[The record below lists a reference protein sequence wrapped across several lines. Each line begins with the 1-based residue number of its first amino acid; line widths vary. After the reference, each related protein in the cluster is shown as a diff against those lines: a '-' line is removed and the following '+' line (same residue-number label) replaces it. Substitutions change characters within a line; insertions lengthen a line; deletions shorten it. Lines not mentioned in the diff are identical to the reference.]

1 MQSCISSRLSM
12 TLYSRDTTKSSK
24 KPLARRPSSAR
35 GKILKTVI
43 HNIYILFLILSFPRR
58 TKNTLSAVLTSRVLS
73 LQSEN
78 VTLQA
83 DLSQS
88 QADLSSRVETQR
100 QTYREQLR
108 KLQDDHR
115 TTVET
120 LQGQLTR
127 VEEQLFNLQSQ
138 NSKHR

>member
-1 MQSCISSRLSM
+1 M
-12 TLYSRDTTKSSK
+12 
-24 KPLARRPSSAR
+24 R
-35 GKILKTVI
+35 GKTLKTVI
-43 HNIYILFLILSFPRR
+43 HSIYFTLFFFPSCY
-58 TKNTLSAVLTSRVLS
+58 TLNQESLNPPSSALASRVLS

-83 DLSQS
+83 DLSETQT
-88 QADLSSRVETQR
+88 DLSTRVETQR

-120 LQGQLTR
+120 LQAQLTR

>member
-1 MQSCISSRLSM
+1 MRGEILESVIRSICLPFFFVPLPLHQE
-12 TLYSRDTTKSSK
+12 SK
-24 KPLARRPSSAR
+24 PFLPPSPA
-35 GKILKTVI
+35 
-43 HNIYILFLILSFPRR
+43 P
-58 TKNTLSAVLTSRVLS
+58 TSRVLS

-83 DLSQS
+83 DLSET
-88 QADLSSRVETQR
+88 QADLSTRVETQR

-115 TTVET
+115 STVET
-120 LQGQLTR
+120 LQTQLTR

-138 NSKHR
+138 NSKHG

>member
-1 MQSCISSRLSM
+1 M
-12 TLYSRDTTKSSK
+12 
-24 KPLARRPSSAR
+24 R
-35 GKILKTVI
+35 GEILKTVI
-43 HNIYILFLILSFPRR
+43 HNIYFIPFSSCY
-58 TKNTLSAVLTSRVLS
+58 TLNQESLNSPSSALASRVLS

-83 DLSQS
+83 DLSES

-120 LQGQLTR
+120 LQAQLTR

-138 NSKHR
+138 NSKHRFIISTSVCGVAVDEITI

>member
-1 MQSCISSRLSM
+1 MRLNQ
-12 TLYSRDTTKSSK
+12 KS
-24 KPLARRPSSAR
+24 LNTPS
-35 GKILKTVI
+35 
-43 HNIYILFLILSFPRR
+43 
-58 TKNTLSAVLTSRVLS
+58 VLTSRVLS

-83 DLSQS
+83 DLSQA

-100 QTYREQLR
+100 LTYREQLR

-127 VEEQLFNLQSQ
+127 VEEQLFHLQSQ
-138 NSKHR
+138 NSKHPNQHICRG

>member
-1 MQSCISSRLSM
+1 M
-12 TLYSRDTTKSSK
+12 
-24 KPLARRPSSAR
+24 
-35 GKILKTVI
+35 
-43 HNIYILFLILSFPRR
+43 
-58 TKNTLSAVLTSRVLS
+58 S
-73 LQSEN
+73 LRSD
-78 VTLQA
+78 VSQA
-83 DLSQS
+83 
-88 QADLSSRVETQR
+88 QADLSSQVETQR

-138 NSKHR
+138 NSKRRGGPVKISGGKHTNM